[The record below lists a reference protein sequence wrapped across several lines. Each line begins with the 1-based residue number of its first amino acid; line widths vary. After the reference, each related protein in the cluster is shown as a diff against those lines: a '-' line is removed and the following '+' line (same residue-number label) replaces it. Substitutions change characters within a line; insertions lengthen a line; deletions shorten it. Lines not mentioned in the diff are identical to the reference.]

1 MAEHQLPLIAPE
13 TASKARAELLAALQV
28 ADHPSAWMDFMQAVT
43 RLLPEILSSGRPST
57 DSINRSPIGQL
68 GFRSWQAMI
77 EAPADAG
84 GLAWN
89 FSAWKAWRRA
99 WATVQTYPWL
109 RSMPL
114 TSSEVNTL
122 ANELKRLGKPFPGSP
137 EALQQLLDEKAAAA
151 TQKRAE
157 TLTETQKALADAL
170 LEIERLKAA
179 AAAQGRPDELVEAQ
193 AVLAEVRR
201 QLETA
206 TAQLHLERAAG
217 TDQQTEIGRLQGVID
232 GLRGEIEQL
241 RTATPNAGSP
251 RLSLLQRLRAF
262 LFGS

>member
-13 TASKARAELLAALQV
+13 TASKARAVLLAALQV
-28 ADHPSAWMDFMQAVT
+28 ADHPSAWMDFMEAVT

-57 DSINRSPIGQL
+57 DSINRSVVGQL

-99 WATVQTYPWL
+99 WATVQANPWL
-109 RSMPL
+109 RSMPV

-122 ANELKRLGKPFPGSP
+122 ANELKRLGKPFPSSP
-137 EALQQLLDEKAAAA
+137 EALQQLLDAKAAAA

-157 TLTETQKALADAL
+157 TLTTAHEQLAEAQRALA
-170 LEIERLKAA
+170 E
-179 AAAQGRPDELVEAQ
+179 AQGMLAALTDQLNQEKTGTAGLQ
-193 AVLAEVRR
+193 AETGRLRAEI
-201 QLETA
+201 
-206 TAQLHLERAAG
+206 AQLHEQIRNTADKAAPVKM
-217 TDQQTEIGRLQGVID
+217 TRWQHIVAAVL
-232 GLRGEIEQL
+232 
-241 RTATPNAGSP
+241 NK
-251 RLSLLQRLRAF
+251 
-262 LFGS
+262 